1 MNFRGDWDRFAST
14 VGQFVLTASLR
25 SQVNATNR
33 ALFKDVSPE
42 RYVFSSD
49 TFSTVG
55 AHVPCRAFADFVVG
69 SVVLHFFVFN
79 FLG

>member
-1 MNFRGDWDRFAST
+1 MNAADRFGST

-33 ALFKDVSPE
+33 SLFKDVSPE
-42 RYVFSSD
+42 RCVSNGRSLSD
-49 TFSTVG
+49 DVLT
-55 AHVPCRAFADFVVG
+55 HPPRRAFADFVVG